1 MGVLKRY
8 KMISL
13 WIIFGF
19 IIVFILFDYI
29 IQAELIREN
38 EKEEYYKT
46 KPNYSAGMRLE
57 PVNER
62 EDVDLASYLKEYFE
76 VLSQDGVR
84 IKVTDFNVEE
94 KIDYMENCDVWIS
107 GDMPLYPLYKGNYPS
122 KDQLN
127 TGKGYAVISYSR
139 KSDVYIKDDIEYID
153 FNGEAFEVTG
163 YLSKYSEWLV
173 NNGTLLFAGED
184 TEVLWE
190 CMARYLA
197 DGWLYVK
204 LESENTLSCIG
215 QIEEMNEAAKIISD
229 DNFCVES
236 LSTVILD
243 DNYINDRIVASKAP
257 TDNQL
262 KYARLVMILIIVML
276 SCVVSYWFLL
286 RKAELEIRRKMGYSI
301 VSISGLLYKDMLMPA
316 VVGVTAGKIIECIYI
331 FIKDGYIVLDREG
344 IYNAFLIVAF
354 CLFMFTALTYT
365 VTLLFINVFKYIRK
379 LRVR

>member
-76 VLSQDGVR
+76 MLSQDGVR

-107 GDMPLYPLYKGNYPS
+107 GDMPLYPLYRGNYPS

-262 KYARLVMILIIVML
+262 KYARLVMLLIIVML

-331 FIKDGYIVLDREG
+331 FIKDGYIALDREG
-344 IYNAFLIVAF
+344 IYNAFLIAAF

>member
-1 MGVLKRY
+1 M
-8 KMISL
+8 
-13 WIIFGF
+13 
-19 IIVFILFDYI
+19 
-29 IQAELIREN
+29 
-38 EKEEYYKT
+38 
-46 KPNYSAGMRLE
+46 
-57 PVNER
+57 
-62 EDVDLASYLKEYFE
+62 
-76 VLSQDGVR
+76 R

-107 GDMPLYPLYKGNYPS
+107 GDMPLYPLYRGNYPS

-262 KYARLVMILIIVML
+262 KYARLVMLLIIVML

-331 FIKDGYIVLDREG
+331 FIKDGYIALDREG
-344 IYNAFLIVAF
+344 IYNAFLIAAF